1 MDQTAASASDVAA
14 FMEDIRRER
23 EQNRQAIREVVAAVR
38 GGEADRALQA
48 ICHAADLYIS
58 REAFLRIARLPPAA
72 PEIQDAFLMLFTS
85 NGDSLRSMVND
96 DRVLARALRV
106 LLRSYSGPAVR
117 LWRGEL
123 AANARYRRYGAS
135 WTVSRDVAEAFA
147 QSEIRRQSRGGT
159 VVLETLAP
167 PEAILCARALHP
179 DHLESNEQEFI
190 VDRWK
195 LNKVQ
200 IVSRFEP
207 LASSSWGRK

>member
-1 MDQTAASASDVAA
+1 MGDASDIAA

-23 EQNRQAIREVVAAVR
+23 DQNREAVREVVAAIR
-38 GGEADRALQA
+38 AGDAGRALRA
-48 ICHAADLYIS
+48 ICRAADLYIC
-58 REAFLRIARLPPAA
+58 REAFVRIARLPPAA
-72 PEIQDAFLMLFTS
+72 PEIQDAFLALFTS
-85 NGDSLRSMVND
+85 SGDSLRSMVND
-96 DRVLARALRV
+96 DRVLARGLRV
-106 LLRSYSGPAVR
+106 LLPSYTGPAVR

-135 WTVSRDVAEAFA
+135 WTASRDIAEAFA

-167 PEAILCARALHP
+167 PDAILCARTLHP

-195 LNKVQ
+195 LDKVR
-200 IVSRFEP
+200 IVARFKP
-207 LASSSWGRK
+207 S